1 MADSL
6 KALEDYP
13 DISFIDNITI
23 DDLQAQMLSWYK
35 EKYKAVTGKDAVMGK
50 ADECRLRLETD
61 GYYIFLLL
69 KKIDFTGKMNLLKYS
84 VGNYL
89 EELGANKKTS
99 RKAAAASLTTI
110 RYSLNAA
117 RTSATPI
124 PSGSRTTA
132 GDGVYFAT
140 TAYAEIPAG
149 KTYIDVTAECSV
161 EGKDGNNYSK
171 GEINTMVDIIPF
183 IDSVEN
189 ITAPANGRDIET
201 DDELKQRIYLAP
213 NGYTNGGTDGAY
225 AWEAL
230 QFDQTIAD
238 IKVFSDSPNVVNV
251 VPLLNGG
258 IIPGDEYIKD
268 MQAYLS
274 DHSRKMLT
282 DKVSVE
288 KPTAVN
294 YTINAAYYINDSD
307 KSKAE
312 TIQSLVDAAVQDYLT
327 WQRGKLGR
335 DINPDE
341 LITLMKNAG
350 AKRVVVSQP
359 VYMTTTQRQVAICS
373 STKVT
378 YGGIEDD

>member
-1 MADSL
+1 
-6 KALEDYP
+6 
-13 DISFIDNITI
+13 
-23 DDLQAQMLSWYK
+23 
-35 EKYKAVTGKDAVMGK
+35 
-50 ADECRLRLETD
+50 
-61 GYYIFLLL
+61 
-69 KKIDFTGKMNLLKYS
+69 
-84 VGNYL
+84 
-89 EELGANKKTS
+89 
-99 RKAAAASLTTI
+99 
-110 RYSLNAA
+110 
-117 RTSATPI
+117 
-124 PSGSRTTA
+124 
-132 GDGVYFAT
+132 
-140 TAYAEIPAG
+140 
-149 KTYIDVTAECSV
+149 
-161 EGKDGNNYSK
+161 
-171 GEINTMVDIIPF
+171 MVDIIPF

-189 ITAPANGRDIET
+189 ITAPENGRDIET

-225 AWEAL
+225 AWEAR
-230 QFDQTIAD
+230 QFDQTLAD

-268 MQAYLS
+268 MQEYLS

-350 AKRVVVSQP
+350 AKRVAVSQP